1 MNVNDEDGEIMTRN
15 IYLVRHG
22 QTYYNIYNKLQGW
35 SHSPL
40 TEKGKA
46 DARQAA
52 DRLKNIHFDAAF
64 CSDLPRAMETCQVIL
79 DSNVAESVKSPTIS
93 PFFREEFYG
102 VYEGT
107 NMDQA
112 WYLAGAP
119 HGLKTFKEIV
129 TKHSIGTAKDWLH
142 DADPFHDAE
151 NNEQYWARVDQG
163 IALIRN
169 ADLPENANVLWVSHG
184 NTCLSLVERYGEG
197 KYDITERPA
206 NGSLSKLVMNGNE
219 IQFAFYNQ
227 K

>member
-1 MNVNDEDGEIMTRN
+1 MIKN

-35 SHSPL
+35 SNSPL
-40 TEKGKA
+40 TEKGKQ
-46 DARQAA
+46 DAVQVAQ
-52 DRLKNIHFDAAF
+52 RLKNTHFDAAF
-64 CSDLPRAMETCQVIL
+64 CSDLPRAIETCQTIL
-79 DSNVAESVKSPTIS
+79 DGNDTDSVKSPTIS

-112 WYLAGAP
+112 WYMAGAP

-129 TKHSIGTAKDWLH
+129 SQHSIGTAKDWLH

-151 NNEQYWARVDQG
+151 NNQQYWHRMDQG
-163 IALIRN
+163 IELIKN
-169 ADLPENANVLWVSHG
+169 VQVPDGANILWVSHG
-184 NTCLSLVERYGEG
+184 NTCLSLVERFGEG
-197 KYDITERPA
+197 KYDITKRPD
-206 NGSLSKLVMNGNE
+206 NGSLSKLVMTENE
-219 IQFAFYNQ
+219 IKFEFYNQ

>member
-1 MNVNDEDGEIMTRN
+1 MIKN

-35 SHSPL
+35 SNSPL
-40 TEKGKA
+40 TKKGKQ
-46 DARQAA
+46 DAVQVAR
-52 DRLKNIHFDAAF
+52 RLKNTHFDAAF
-64 CSDLPRAMETCQVIL
+64 CSDLPRAIETCQTIL
-79 DSNVAESVKSPTIS
+79 DGNGANSVKSPTIS

-112 WYLAGAP
+112 WYMAGAP

-129 TKHSIGTAKDWLH
+129 SQHSIGTAKDWLH

-151 NNEQYWARVDQG
+151 NNQQYWHRMDQG
-163 IALIRN
+163 IELIKN
-169 ADLPENANVLWVSHG
+169 VQVPDGANSLWVSHG
-184 NTCLSLVERYGEG
+184 NTCLSLVERFGEG
-197 KYDITERPA
+197 KYDSTKRPD
-206 NGSLSKLVMNGNE
+206 NGSLSKLVMTENDIKFE
-219 IQFAFYNQ
+219 FYNR

>member
-1 MNVNDEDGEIMTRN
+1 MIKN

-35 SHSPL
+35 SNSPL
-40 TEKGKA
+40 TKKGKQ
-46 DARQAA
+46 DAVQVAR
-52 DRLKNIHFDAAF
+52 RLKNTHFDAAF
-64 CSDLPRAMETCQVIL
+64 CSDLPRAIETCQTIL
-79 DSNVAESVKSPTIS
+79 DGNGANSVKSPTIS

-112 WYLAGAP
+112 WYMAGAP

-129 TKHSIGTAKDWLH
+129 SQHSIGTAKDWLH

-151 NNEQYWARVDQG
+151 NNQQYWHRMDQG
-163 IALIRN
+163 IELIKN
-169 ADLPENANVLWVSHG
+169 VQVPDGANILWVSHG
-184 NTCLSLVERYGEG
+184 NTCLSLVERFGEG
-197 KYDITERPA
+197 KYDITKRPD
-206 NGSLSKLVMNGNE
+206 NGSLSKLVMTENDIKSE
-219 IQFAFYNQ
+219 FYNR

>member
-1 MNVNDEDGEIMTRN
+1 MIKN

-35 SHSPL
+35 SNSPL
-40 TEKGKA
+40 TEKGKQ
-46 DARQAA
+46 DAVQVAQ
-52 DRLKNIHFDAAF
+52 RLKNTNFDAAF
-64 CSDLPRAMETCQVIL
+64 CSDLPRAIETCQTIL
-79 DSNVAESVKSPTIS
+79 DGNDADSVKSPTIS

-112 WYLAGAP
+112 WYMAGAP

-129 TKHSIGTAKDWLH
+129 SQHSIGTAKDWLH

-151 NNEQYWARVDQG
+151 NNQKYWHRMDQG
-163 IALIRN
+163 IELIKN
-169 ADLPENANVLWVSHG
+169 VQVPDGANILWVSHG
-184 NTCLSLVERYGEG
+184 NTCLSLVERFGEG
-197 KYDITERPA
+197 KYDITKRPD
-206 NGSLSKLVMNGNE
+206 NGSLSKLVMTENDIKFE
-219 IQFAFYNQ
+219 FYNR

>member
-1 MNVNDEDGEIMTRN
+1 MIKN

-35 SHSPL
+35 SNSPL
-40 TEKGKA
+40 TKKGKQ
-46 DARQAA
+46 DAVQVAR
-52 DRLKNIHFDAAF
+52 RLKNTHFDAAF
-64 CSDLPRAMETCQVIL
+64 CSDLPRAIETCQTIL
-79 DSNVAESVKSPTIS
+79 DGNGANSVKSPTIS

-112 WYLAGAP
+112 WYMAGAP

-129 TKHSIGTAKDWLH
+129 SQHSIGTAKDWLH

-151 NNEQYWARVDQG
+151 NNQQYWHRMDQG
-163 IALIRN
+163 IELIKN
-169 ADLPENANVLWVSHG
+169 VQVPDGANILWVSHG
-184 NTCLSLVERYGEG
+184 NNCLSLVERFGEG
-197 KYDITERPA
+197 KYDITKRPD
-206 NGSLSKLVMNGNE
+206 NGSLSKLVMTENDIKFE
-219 IQFAFYNQ
+219 FYNR

>member
-1 MNVNDEDGEIMTRN
+1 MIRN

-35 SHSPL
+35 SNSPL
-40 TEKGKA
+40 TDKGKK
-46 DARQAA
+46 DAVQVANK
-52 DRLKNIHFDAAF
+52 LKDTHFDAAF
-64 CSDLPRAMETCQVIL
+64 CSDLPRAIETCRTIL
-79 DSNVAESVKSPTIS
+79 TINEASSVKSPIVS

-119 HGLKTFKEIV
+119 HGLNTFREIV

-142 DADPFHDAE
+142 EADPFHDAE
-151 NNEQYWARVDQG
+151 NNQQYWQRMDQG
-163 IALIRN
+163 IALIRD
-169 ADLPENANVLWVSHG
+169 AQLPDNANVLWVSHG
-184 NTCLSLVERYGEG
+184 NTCLSLVERFGKG
-197 KYDITERPA
+197 KYDVTKRPD
-206 NGSLSKLVMNGNE
+206 NGSLSKLVMTDDNIHFE
-219 IQFAFYNQ
+219 FYNQ

>member
-1 MNVNDEDGEIMTRN
+1 MIKN

-35 SHSPL
+35 SNSPL
-40 TEKGKA
+40 TEKGKQ
-46 DARQAA
+46 DAVQVAQ
-52 DRLKNIHFDAAF
+52 RLKNTHFDAAF
-64 CSDLPRAMETCQVIL
+64 CSDLPRAIETCQTIL
-79 DSNVAESVKSPTIS
+79 DGNDANSVKSPTIS

-112 WYLAGAP
+112 WYMAGAP

-129 TKHSIGTAKDWLH
+129 SQHSIGTAKDWLH

-151 NNEQYWARVDQG
+151 NNQQYWHRMDQG
-163 IALIRN
+163 IELIKN
-169 ADLPENANVLWVSHG
+169 VQVPDGANILWVSHG
-184 NTCLSLVERYGEG
+184 NTCLSLVERFGEE
-197 KYDITERPA
+197 KYDITKRPD
-206 NGSLSKLVMNGNE
+206 NGSLSKLVMTENDIKFE
-219 IQFAFYNQ
+219 FYNR

>member
-1 MNVNDEDGEIMTRN
+1 MIKN

-35 SHSPL
+35 SNSPL
-40 TEKGKA
+40 TEKGKQ
-46 DARQAA
+46 DAVQVAQ
-52 DRLKNIHFDAAF
+52 RLKNTYFDAAF
-64 CSDLPRAMETCQVIL
+64 CSDLPRAIETCQTIL
-79 DSNVAESVKSPTIS
+79 DGNDADSVKSPTIS

-112 WYLAGAP
+112 WYMAGAP

-129 TKHSIGTAKDWLH
+129 SQHSIGTAKDWLH

-151 NNEQYWARVDQG
+151 NNQKYWHRMDQG
-163 IALIRN
+163 IELIKN
-169 ADLPENANVLWVSHG
+169 VQVPDGANILWVSHG
-184 NTCLSLVERYGEG
+184 NTCLSLVERFGEG
-197 KYDITERPA
+197 KYDITTRPD
-206 NGSLSKLVMNGNE
+206 NGSLSKLVMTENDIKFE
-219 IQFAFYNQ
+219 FYNR

>member
-1 MNVNDEDGEIMTRN
+1 MIKN

-35 SHSPL
+35 SNSPL
-40 TEKGKA
+40 TKKGKQ
-46 DARQAA
+46 DAVQVAR
-52 DRLKNIHFDAAF
+52 RLKNTHFDAAF
-64 CSDLPRAMETCQVIL
+64 CSDLPRAIETCQTIL
-79 DSNVAESVKSPTIS
+79 DGNGANSVKSPTIS

-112 WYLAGAP
+112 WYMAGAP

-129 TKHSIGTAKDWLH
+129 SQHSIGTAKDWLH

-151 NNEQYWARVDQG
+151 NNQQYWHRMDQG
-163 IALIRN
+163 IELIKN
-169 ADLPENANVLWVSHG
+169 VQVPDGANILWVSHG
-184 NTCLSLVERYGEG
+184 NHCLSLVERFGEG
-197 KYDITERPA
+197 KYDITKRPD
-206 NGSLSKLVMNGNE
+206 NGSLSKLVMTENDIKFE
-219 IQFAFYNQ
+219 FYNR

>member
-1 MNVNDEDGEIMTRN
+1 MTRN

-35 SHSPL
+35 SNSPL

-79 DSNVAESVKSPTIS
+79 DNNVAGSVKSPTVS

-184 NTCLSLVERYGEG
+184 NTCLSLVERYGKG

>member
-1 MNVNDEDGEIMTRN
+1 MIKN

-35 SHSPL
+35 SNSPL
-40 TEKGKA
+40 TKKGKQ
-46 DARQAA
+46 DAVQVAR
-52 DRLKNIHFDAAF
+52 RLKNTHFDAAF
-64 CSDLPRAMETCQVIL
+64 CSDLPRAIETCQTIL
-79 DSNVAESVKSPTIS
+79 DGNGANSVKSPTIS

-112 WYLAGAP
+112 WYMAGAP

-129 TKHSIGTAKDWLH
+129 SQHSIGTAKDWLH

-151 NNEQYWARVDQG
+151 NNQQYWHRMDQG
-163 IALIRN
+163 IELIKN
-169 ADLPENANVLWVSHG
+169 VQVPDGANILWVSHG
-184 NTCLSLVERYGEG
+184 NTCLSLVERFGEG
-197 KYDITERPA
+197 KYDITKRPD
-206 NGSLSKLVMNGNE
+206 NGSLSKLVMTENDINFE
-219 IQFAFYNQ
+219 FYNR

>member
-1 MNVNDEDGEIMTRN
+1 MIKN

-35 SHSPL
+35 SNSPL
-40 TEKGKA
+40 TKKGKQ
-46 DARQAA
+46 DAVRVAR
-52 DRLKNIHFDAAF
+52 RLKNTHFDAAF
-64 CSDLPRAMETCQVIL
+64 CSDLPRAIETCQTIL
-79 DSNVAESVKSPTIS
+79 DGNGANSVKSPTIS

-112 WYLAGAP
+112 WYMAGAP

-129 TKHSIGTAKDWLH
+129 SQHSIGTAKDWLH

-151 NNEQYWARVDQG
+151 NNQQYWHRMDQG
-163 IALIRN
+163 IELIKN
-169 ADLPENANVLWVSHG
+169 VQVPDGANILWVSHG
-184 NTCLSLVERYGEG
+184 NTCLSLVERFGEG
-197 KYDITERPA
+197 KYDITKRPD
-206 NGSLSKLVMNGNE
+206 NGSLSKLVMTENDIKFE
-219 IQFAFYNQ
+219 FYNR